1 MKESEA
7 YVGRERR
14 FDRLDNLTNQDYT
27 GLTTSG
33 FGLTR
38 GLNDGIRRKIAHLM
52 RQWDKPVPDK
62 AHNERHE
69 RTDKGADTGA
79 NSQSTVAV
87 R

>member
-7 YVGRERR
+7 YVGRERK

-27 GLTTSG
+27 GL
-33 FGLTR
+33 
-38 GLNDGIRRKIAHLM
+38 M
-52 RQWDKPVPDK
+52 RQQDKPVPDK

-69 RTDKGADTGA
+69 RTDKGAGTGA